1 MANDYDSTTRDLLVA
16 YPEPWLEF
24 AGVRPDGPVHVVDA
38 NLSTVTAEADK
49 VFRIDGPV
57 PYVVH
62 LEFQTSADRS
72 LPRRLWRYNALI
84 DVRDD
89 LRVRSVALL
98 FRPSADS
105 PELTGLL
112 DLRLPDGT
120 PVATFHYGVVRV
132 WQQPVG
138 PLLDGPL
145 GLLPVAPIADVPEAD
160 VPRVLRRVV
169 DRVGQEAAP
178 AQTAKLMEVTLT
190 FLGLRFDEDAIADL
204 QRSIPMMNIARDSS
218 YPRLIA
224 REARAEGLAEGEAL
238 GQAREARRLL
248 RLLGDARFGSPDEET
263 ARTIEGINDI
273 ERLERMFVRFQAAA
287 GWADLLAAD
296 GTAMES

>member
-49 VFRIDGPV
+49 VFRVDGPA
-57 PYVVH
+57 PFVVH

-72 LPRRLWRYNALI
+72 LPRRLWRDYALI

-98 FRPSADS
+98 FRPSADV

-132 WQQPVG
+132 WQQPVA

-160 VPRVLRRVV
+160 VPRVLHRVT
-169 DRVGQEAAP
+169 DRISQEATP

-190 FLGLRFDEDAIADL
+190 FLGLRFDEDAIADF

-224 REARAEGLAEGEAL
+224 REGRAEGRAEGQAI

-248 RLLGDARFGSPDEET
+248 RLLGDTRFGTPDEES
-263 ARTIEGINDI
+263 ARAIEAISDI
-273 ERLERMFVRFQAAA
+273 DRLEHMTLRLLTAT
-287 GWADLLAAD
+287 GWADLLATD
-296 GTAMES
+296 